1 MASRVLVGLLALAC
15 QHERVGTLEP
25 APHASVSVAT
35 SAASPIPSTPPSS
48 EPSLKPVD
56 IAHVTDREDAQG
68 HSWLPSVSSM
78 DLPIKERVRFAVSD
92 LIVRNNEV
100 EGEHASVRFIKCKKW
115 ENGDLCDVCFKGSR
129 FYMQA
134 RVWCGPDLCEQ
145 VSRNDDPRM
154 AGYNWNL
161 CLPKKRR

>member
-35 SAASPIPSTPPSS
+35 STTPPPPPALSS
-48 EPSLKPVD
+48 EPAPKPVD
-56 IAHVTDREDAQG
+56 ITGITNQEDEHGHV
-68 HSWLPSVSSM
+68 WLPSLSNVQV
-78 DLPIKERVRFAVSD
+78 PIKERVKFAVSD
-92 LIVRNNEV
+92 MLARSNEFWGGV
-100 EGEHASVRFIKCKKW
+100 TTVRFIKCQKW
-115 ENGDLCDVCFKGSR
+115 ENGDLCDVCYKGSR
-129 FYMQA
+129 SYMQS
-134 RVWCGPDLCEQ
+134 RVWCGPDLCEL
-145 VSRNDDPRM
+145 VSSNDDPRM